1 MYDGQLPR
9 QDQDLD
15 QHCRARR
22 ARECVERR
30 ACAARSSWS
39 SVTPRAG
46 GDVFRQNVIKITY
59 C

>member
-1 MYDGQLPR
+1 LPR

-15 QHCRARR
+15 QHVRSRR
-22 ARECVERR
+22 AREGVERG
-30 ACAARSSWS
+30 ACSVRSSWS